1 MVGEHARIRGTLA
14 LCAALV
20 AVACGSEDRDPKD
33 AGANHGCTVVQGD
46 DGSVTLT
53 CSDGTTGTVRP
64 PPAAGACKVARSSDT
79 VTIECPGGSSVSFPV
94 GAPPEPCSVTQGD
107 DGSVTLTCPNGAVT
121 IPGASADDAA
131 VPQASRLVIGPSQAA
146 CGACHDSKAARAHF
160 TAMTV
165 EIDGE
170 LQETCGTC
178 HNESSIEPVSRAHAR
193 PELGAP
199 GLKTEILGVSVD
211 EERKVTVRLRFTD
224 AQGTPLTSAG
234 LSTSFLL
241 AKVREQT
248 PAAYVGM
255 PAPNPAPAPMAG
267 PYESYLK
274 RDVRQADTPAFPL
287 NGKEPRVVVQ
297 PTAESGKVV
306 DLNPPVA
313 GEFEYTF
320 VNALPE
326 EDYDPTLT
334 HMVGVVVTRTVD
346 GVRFVA
352 NAEHFFVPA
361 DDQAEPLVRGTI
373 SQEACNSCH
382 NRLAFH
388 GGARQDVQVCLGCHT
403 QGAIDP
409 ESGNSIDFNVMI
421 HRIHM
426 GRDLP
431 SVKAGTPY
439 RIIGNAASVHDYSH
453 VGFPQDIK
461 NCQTC
466 HNTDDD
472 RWVQNGTREACTSCH
487 DDIYE
492 PGRHVGTINAQTTC
506 GNGNCHSVGGG
517 APDAREAHLTALF
530 DQSAGV
536 FDVEILSID
545 VPSADAAPSV
555 RIRARTGTRATGPVT
570 PVTHVD
576 HLQTLNVFVNGPN
589 ERYAANGNSIVQI
602 SKASLVNL
610 AADPANPGEFTF
622 SLPKSLRETV
632 AGMGVAELDSYTMSL
647 RAAYDPTPAEAGS
660 DRLDMRR
667 NPTRAFSA
675 SEELVA
681 RTQVV
686 DTDKCNACHANL
698 SGHGGATLAR
708 NVEQCVMCH
717 TANFD
722 TSGRQGQNKVAGPTT
737 SLRFSTMVHR
747 IHAGNKAE
755 LPYIVYGRSATPPN
769 PVIDLSDI
777 GFPGALQ
784 DCASCH
790 VGSTYQLPLPPST
803 PPTETVILDAD
814 GKVVGG

>member
-1 MVGEHARIRGTLA
+1 MVGEHARSRFVLA
-14 LCAALV
+14 LVAGLV

-33 AGANHGCTVVQGD
+33 AGASSGCTVVQGE

-64 PPAAGACKVARSSDT
+64 PPAAGACTVARSSDT

-94 GAPPEPCSVTQGD
+94 GQAPEPCSVARGD

-121 IPGASADDAA
+121 IPGPSSGDAG
-131 VPQASRLVIGPSQAA
+131 VPQASHVVIGPSQAA

-165 EIDGE
+165 EVEGE

-178 HNESSIEPVSRAHAR
+178 HNESSIEPVSRVHAR
-193 PELGAP
+193 PELGPP
-199 GLKTEILGVSVD
+199 GFKIEIVSASVD
-211 EERKVTVRLRFTD
+211 PDTRKVTARMNLTD
-224 AQGTPLTSAG
+224 SSGSPLSRADI
-234 LSTSFLL
+234 SFNFLL
-241 AKVREQT
+241 AKVPERT
-248 PAAYVGM
+248 PVAYVGVA
-255 PAPNPAPAPMAG
+255 APTPAPAPIAG
-267 PYESYLK
+267 PYESYLT
-274 RDVRQADTPAFPL
+274 RQVTQVDTPAFPL
-287 NGKEPRVVVQ
+287 DGNPPRV
-297 PTAESGKVV
+297 TAQATTERDGTYTDVSAGVV
-306 DLNPPVA
+306 D
-313 GEFEYTF
+313 YTF
-320 VNALPE
+320 RFTLP
-326 EDYDPTLT
+326 EDYDPQLT
-334 HMVGVVVTRTVD
+334 HMIGIYATRTVN

-361 DDQAEPLVRGTI
+361 NTAAEPLVRTAVGND
-373 SQEACNSCH
+373 SCNSCH
-382 NRLAFH
+382 NPLSFH
-388 GGARQDVQVCLGCHT
+388 GGARQDLQLCLGCHS
-403 QGAIDP
+403 QGSIDP

-426 GRDLP
+426 GKDLP

-439 RIIGNAASVHDYSH
+439 RIVGNGASVYDYSH
-453 VGFPQDIK
+453 IGFPQDIK

-466 HNTDDD
+466 HNTSDD

-487 DDIYE
+487 DDIFE
-492 PGRHVGTINAQTTC
+492 PNRHVGSISPQTTC

-530 DQSAGV
+530 DADAGV

-545 VPSADAAPSV
+545 VPNADAAPSV

-570 PVTHVD
+570 PVTQVD

-589 ERYAANGNSIVQI
+589 ERYAANGNTIVQI

-610 AADPANPGEFTF
+610 AADPDNPGQFTF

-632 AGMGVAELDSYTMSL
+632 AGMGVPELDSYTMSL
-647 RAAYDPTPAEAGS
+647 RAVYDPTPAEAGT

-675 SEELVA
+675 AEEVVA

-686 DTDKCNACHANL
+686 DTDKCNKCHADL
-698 SGHGGATLAR
+698 SAHGGGTLAR

-717 TANFD
+717 TAHFD
-722 TSGRQGQNKVAGPTT
+722 TRGRQGQNKVAGPTT

-747 IHAGNKAE
+747 IHAGGKAE
-755 LPYIVYGRSATPPN
+755 LPYIVYARSATPPN
-769 PVIDLSDI
+769 PVLDLSNI

-790 VGSTYQLPLPPST
+790 VGNTYQLPLPPST